1 MSLKEK
7 RPESQTR
14 AHYRQQRLP
23 FPLCEAPAL
32 PASKQE
38 ELSLALVELLLC
50 GATTMDRVFED
61 EAGVEDD
68 NEDHP

>member
-1 MSLKEK
+1 MSQKEK

-14 AHYRQQRLP
+14 AHYRQPRLP
-23 FPLCEAPAL
+23 FPPREAPAL

-50 GATTMDRVFED
+50 GATTKDRVLLD
-61 EAGVEDD
+61 EAEVEDD